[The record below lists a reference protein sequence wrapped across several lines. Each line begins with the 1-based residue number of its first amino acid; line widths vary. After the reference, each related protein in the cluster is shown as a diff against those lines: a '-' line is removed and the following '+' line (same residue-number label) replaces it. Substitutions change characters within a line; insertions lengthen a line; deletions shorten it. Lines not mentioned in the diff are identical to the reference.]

1 MKKLLIIGILIF
13 SWIVLTATYLY
24 SASNLTTINSNLSDK
39 VLTKK
44 TFNKLLKGDKITGR
58 FTVLQNY
65 LGQLSIRFYNY
76 DRKIN
81 DEVVFRIKNINSNSW
96 YYEHT
101 YETNQFLPNDLF
113 PFGFPVI
120 PDSKGKTYLFEI
132 ESVKGK
138 PDDSVTLSRME
149 PLVSLSF
156 KYPKLLII
164 KDRNVFLEFVSNK
177 ISYTKVDRDFIISFF
192 IYVNFI
198 SLAMFMEYLFLDSLF
213 KSQKF
218 SLKKISS
225 SYIIV
230 LAMILLLISAVILYL
245 NKIELSYSISTWAY
259 FILAIGVVCVII
271 ESKRN

>member
-1 MKKLLIIGILIF
+1 MKKLLIIAILIF

-138 PDDSVTLSRME
+138 PDDSVTLSRMQ
-149 PLVSLSF
+149 PLVTLSF
-156 KYPKLLII
+156 QYPKLLII
-164 KDRNVFLEFVSNK
+164 KDKNVLLEFLSNK
-177 ISYTKVDRDFIISFF
+177 IKYTKEDRDFIISFL
-192 IYVNFI
+192 IYVNSIFI
-198 SLAMFMEYLFLDSLF
+198 FELMEYFFLDNLF
-213 KSQKF
+213 KSRKYSIKKF
-218 SLKKISS
+218 NSS
-225 SYIIV
+225 SIIV
-230 LAMILLLISAVILYL
+230 IALILLIISAIIFYF
-245 NKIELSYSISTWAY
+245 KRTELSYSISIMAY
-259 FILAIGVVCVII
+259 FVLTIGVIWIVI